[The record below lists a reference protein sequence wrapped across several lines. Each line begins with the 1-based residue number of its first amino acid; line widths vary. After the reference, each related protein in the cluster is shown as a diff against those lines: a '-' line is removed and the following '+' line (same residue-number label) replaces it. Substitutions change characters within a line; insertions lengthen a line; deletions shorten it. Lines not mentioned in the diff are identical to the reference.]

1 MLLGAC
7 TESTW
12 PGEPLTRWSYAWE
25 PAAAAGSPAAVAEHL
40 AWTALPVGEPPAL
53 SRDHHV
59 LWLRASVPGGTWHE
73 PVVFVP
79 KPYLALAMYVDGRR
93 VYAFDDYRA
102 ASGIPWHAI
111 PIASPGPR
119 EVVFR
124 MYSRYTRIGLAE
136 PAYVGDRAQLA
147 AAMYERDAVR
157 LAFAVLFAIVA
168 IAAAALAFRSRERM
182 ALLGLALYATAL
194 VVWALYHTKT
204 KQLWWNAP
212 AFWFAAWWIAIPA
225 LGAGVGW
232 FIEGVFGVGPRAF
245 VRRARQGFVV
255 FTALAAI
262 SLVSD
267 RLLELMAPVVYVGPR
282 ILGLLSFVLAGVYL
296 GRRALRGER
305 TAQIFTAGY
314 VAASVCA
321 VHDFAMSVGL
331 AGTTEPWAHV
341 GYALMTM
348 SLVGIVRQRWR
359 ETDRALHEALRA
371 REALLR
377 DLHDGLGGII
387 TNVRIVAERAQGTDD
402 STRALEAIAA
412 HASDGVAELRTLMLG
427 LDEAPA
433 TWRSVAAELRRTGS
447 TLLEP
452 LAIEHRF
459 EAQLAD
465 AAPAPT
471 TEVVLQ
477 LLRIHREALTNAIK
491 HANARAVTVRMS
503 TSAREL
509 VLEIADDGAGGGD
522 ASHGIG
528 AGVGARSM
536 QARAETIGGTLTITR
551 VSGLTVRLVVPMQTR
566 A

>member
-1 MLLGAC
+1 M
-7 TESTW
+7 
-12 PGEPLTRWSYAWE
+12 
-25 PAAAAGSPAAVAEHL
+25 AGGL
-40 AWTALPVGEPPAL
+40 AWTALPAGASPAL
-53 SRDHHV
+53 ARDHHV
-59 LWLRASVPGGTWHE
+59 LWLRASLPAGAWHE

-111 PIASPGPR
+111 PIASPAPR

-124 MYSRYTRIGLAE
+124 LYSRYTRIGLAD
-136 PAYVGDRAQLA
+136 PAYAGDRAQLA
-147 AAMYERDAVR
+147 AAMYQRDAVR

-182 ALLGLALYATAL
+182 ALLGLALYAAAL
-194 VVWALYHTKT
+194 FVWALYHTKT
-204 KQLWWNAP
+204 KQLWWEAP

-232 FIEGVFGVGPRAF
+232 FVEGVFGAGPWSF

-255 FTALAAI
+255 FTVLAAI

-267 RLLELMAPVVYVGPR
+267 RLIELSAPVVYVGPR
-282 ILGLLSFVLAGVYL
+282 LLGLVSFAFTGIYL

-305 TAQIFTAGY
+305 TAQIFSAGY
-314 VAASVCA
+314 AASSVCA

-331 AGTTEPWAHV
+331 ADTTEPWAHY
-341 GYALMTM
+341 GYALMTL

-387 TNVRIVAERAQGTDD
+387 TNVRIVAERAQGTED
-402 STRALEAIAA
+402 SQRALEAIAV

-427 LDEAPA
+427 LDDVPA

-465 AAPAPT
+465 AAPAPAT
-471 TEVVLQ
+471 PVVLQ

-491 HANARAVTVRMS
+491 HANASAVTVRI
-503 TSAREL
+503 TTNAREL
-509 VLEIADDGAGGGD
+509 VLEISDDGAGGGD
-522 ASHGIG
+522 ASGGIG

-536 QARAETIGGTLTITR
+536 RVRAEAIGGTLTTTR
-551 VSGLTVRLVVPMQTR
+551 ASGLTMRLVVPLR
-566 A
+566 EG